1 MQECSKTIIRRMS
14 DPNFMR
20 LYFKGHGI
28 DIGGKPDPLSLY
40 TELFPLIKDVRTW
53 DKEDGDA
60 QYMSSIS
67 DNTYDFVHSSHC
79 LEHLDNPMTGIKNW
93 LRILKPSGYLI
104 ITVPDED
111 LYEQGVFPSTFN
123 EDHKWTFTIWKRN
136 SWSNKSINILDIIK
150 LFDNKTSVE
159 KIELLNSTYRTLP
172 RYDQTLTPIA
182 ECGIE
187 IIIRKRNPNEIKK
200 NITVDE
206 RMKIYLNQ
214 YIDDKNTLKEH
225 NKIKP
230 PFENNEDIHE

>member
-1 MQECSKTIIRRMS
+1 
-14 DPNFMR
+14 MR